1 MPASTILILNDPI
14 VYCCLGCKY
23 LWDICK
29 QNCSLFTGVRNMKI
43 GIVCYPTFGGSGV
56 VATELGIALSDKGHE
71 VHFITYEQ
79 PVRLSQ
85 SFHPNIYFHEV
96 KVPTYPL
103 FDFPPYETALASA
116 MVHVIV
122 TQELDILHLH
132 YAIPHASAAYFAR
145 QILKKTGKDIP
156 FITTLHGTDITL
168 VGRDSTYAPVVT
180 FSINESDAITAV
192 SNSLREETLRSF
204 AIEKE
209 ITVIP
214 NFVDVKRFHQT
225 DKNHFKQMLAPHGE
239 KILVHVSN
247 FRKVKRVQ
255 DVVKIFEAVKR
266 EVPSKLLMIG
276 DGPERQ
282 HVEELARQLG
292 LYSDMR
298 FLGKQE
304 QISEILS
311 ISDLFI
317 LPSETESF
325 GLAALEAMAC
335 SVPVIST
342 NTGGLPEINIHG
354 ITGYLSTIGDVAD
367 MSAHAI
373 HILSDDERLL
383 QFKKAAI
390 TQARHFEKQR
400 VVPMYEQL
408 YTEVIENYK
417 SGCPAMVI
425 E

>member
-1 MPASTILILNDPI
+1 
-14 VYCCLGCKY
+14 
-23 LWDICK
+23 
-29 QNCSLFTGVRNMKI
+29 MKI

-56 VATELGIALSDKGHE
+56 LATELGMALSDKGYE

-103 FDFPPYETALASA
+103 FAFPPYETALAST
-116 MVHVIV
+116 MVNVIV
-122 TQELDILHLH
+122 NQNLDLLHLH
-132 YAIPHASAAYFAR
+132 YAIPHASAAYFAM
-145 QILKKTGKDIP
+145 QILKKTGRNIP

-168 VGRDSTYAPVVT
+168 VGRDTTYEPVVT

-192 SNSLREETLRSF
+192 SNNLREETLRHF
-204 AIEKE
+204 KVEKE

-225 DKNHFKQMLAPHGE
+225 DKDHFKQMLAPDGE
-239 KILVHVSN
+239 RILVHVSN
-247 FRKVKRVQ
+247 FRAVKRVG
-255 DVVKIFEAVKR
+255 DVIRIFDNVRKDMPA
-266 EVPSKLLMIG
+266 KLLMIG

-282 HVEELARQLG
+282 QSEDLARELG
-292 LYSDMR
+292 IYQDIR

-311 ISDLFI
+311 ISDLFL

-325 GLAALEAMAC
+325 GLSALEAMAC

-342 NTGGLPEINIHG
+342 NAGGLPEINVQG
-354 ITGYLSTIGDVAD
+354 VTGFLSDVGDVD
-367 MSAHAI
+367 EMSRHALYM
-373 HILSDDERLL
+373 LSDDDRLNT
-383 QFKKAAI
+383 FKKSAI
-390 TQARHFEKQR
+390 NQARKFEKQHIIPLYEKLYAE
-400 VVPMYEQL
+400 VVGSCQRCVP
-408 YTEVIENYK
+408 VND
-417 SGCPAMVI
+417 
-425 E
+425 